1 MSFYMALPLQPDASS
16 PSTRLSVDPARR
28 LSCELPQGRKA
39 ARVNGLWRVRGV
51 PYVGSWRPAA
61 LGFAEL
67 AIASCAQ
74 PGVLGERRMVS
85 YGSFSSLGR
94 TELAALHDRHQQ
106 DYAQLQ
112 SMKLALDLTRGK
124 PCSEQLDLSNALL
137 SLPGADYRDGEG
149 TDTRNYGGQH
159 GLPELRAIFGELLGI
174 PVPNL
179 IAGNNASLELMH
191 DVVVFSMLYGGV
203 DSPRPW
209 KDEPQVK
216 FLCPVPGYDR
226 HFAITETLGIEMIAI
241 PMREDGPDVDLIE
254 ELVAVDPAIKGMW
267 AVPVFANP
275 TGITYSWETVRR
287 LVQMRTAADDFR
299 LFWDNAYAVHT
310 LTHDFVRQVDV
321 LGLASAAG
329 NSNRPYV
336 FASTSK
342 ITFAGAGVSFFGGS
356 LGNIAWYLQYAGK
369 KSIGPDK
376 VNQLRHLRFFG
387 DADGVRLQMQ
397 RHQQLLA
404 PKFALALEILDK
416 RLSES
421 KIASWNEPQGGYF
434 ISLDV
439 LPGTARRTVALAKDA
454 GIAVTDAGASFPYRK
469 DPDDKNIRIA
479 PTFPPVSDLRNAIDG
494 LATCALLA
502 ATESLLK

>member
-1 MSFYMALPLQPDASS
+1 
-16 PSTRLSVDPARR
+16 
-28 LSCELPQGRKA
+28 
-39 ARVNGLWRVRGV
+39 
-51 PYVGSWRPAA
+51 
-61 LGFAEL
+61 
-67 AIASCAQ
+67 
-74 PGVLGERRMVS
+74 MVS
-85 YGSFSSLGR
+85 FHSLSR
-94 TELAALHDRHQQ
+94 EELTALHARHQQ
-106 DYAQLQ
+106 DYAELQ
-112 SMKLALDLTRGK
+112 SKKLALDLTRGK
-124 PCSEQLDLSNALL
+124 PSGEQLDLSNALL
-137 SLPGADYRDGEG
+137 SLPGDDYRDEEG

-159 GLPELRAIFGELLGI
+159 GLPGLRAIFSELLGI

-179 IAGNNASLELMH
+179 IAGNNASLEMMH
-191 DVVVFSMLYGGV
+191 DVIVFSMLHGGV

-209 KDEPQVK
+209 IKEQDGIK

-226 HFAITETLGIEMIAI
+226 HFAITETMGIEMIPI

-267 AVPVFANP
+267 AVPVFSNP
-275 TGITYSWETVRR
+275 TGVTYSWETVRR
-287 LVQMRTAADDFR
+287 LVQMRTAASDFR

-310 LTHDFVRQVDV
+310 LTLDFVRQIDV
-321 LGLASAAG
+321 LGLAATAG
-329 NSNRPYV
+329 NPNRPYV

-342 ITFAGAGVSFFGGS
+342 VTFAGAGVSFFGGS

-376 VNQLRHLRFFG
+376 VNQLRHFRFFG
-387 DADGVRLQMQ
+387 DADGVRLQML

-404 PKFALALEILDK
+404 PKFALVQEILDK
-416 RLSES
+416 RLRDSN
-421 KIASWNEPQGGYF
+421 IASWTEPKGGYF

-454 GIAVTDAGASFPYRK
+454 GIAVTEAGASFPYRK

-479 PTFPPVSDLRNAIDG
+479 PTFPPIPDLRNAIDG

-502 ATESLLK
+502 GTEALLNRS

>member
-1 MSFYMALPLQPDASS
+1 
-16 PSTRLSVDPARR
+16 
-28 LSCELPQGRKA
+28 
-39 ARVNGLWRVRGV
+39 
-51 PYVGSWRPAA
+51 
-61 LGFAEL
+61 
-67 AIASCAQ
+67 
-74 PGVLGERRMVS
+74 MVS

-94 TELAALHDRHQQ
+94 TDLEALHARHQDDYAAL
-106 DYAQLQ
+106 Q
-112 SMKLALDLTRGK
+112 SLELALDLTRGK

-137 SLPGADYRDGEG
+137 SLPGTDYRDGEG
-149 TDTRNYGGQH
+149 TDTRIYGGQH

-179 IAGNNASLELMH
+179 IAANNASLELMH
-191 DVVVFSMLYGGV
+191 DVVAFSMLYGGV

-209 KDEPQVK
+209 VQEQHGVK

-226 HFAITETLGIEMIAI
+226 HFAITETMGIEMISI
-241 PMREDGPDVDLIE
+241 PMRDDGPDVDLIE
-254 ELVAVDPAIKGMW
+254 EMVAVDPAIKGLW

-275 TGITYSWETVRR
+275 TGITYSWETARR
-287 LVQMRTAADDFR
+287 LVQMRTAAEDFR

-310 LTHDFVRQVDV
+310 LTLDFPHQVDV
-321 LGLASAAG
+321 LGLATAAG
-329 NSNRPYV
+329 NPNRPYV

-342 ITFAGAGVSFFGGS
+342 ITFAGSGVSFFGGS

-369 KSIGPDK
+369 KLIGPDK

-387 DADGVRLQMQ
+387 DADGVRLQML

-416 RLSES
+416 RLGDS
-421 KIASWNEPQGGYF
+421 KIASWNEPKGGYF

-469 DPDDKNIRIA
+469 DLDDKNIRIA
-479 PTFPPVSDLRNAIDG
+479 PTFPPISDLRNAIDG

-502 ATESLLK
+502 ATESLLSRS